1 MDAKESFHFLL
12 KKKKKQNHL
21 LSFVL
26 LSKKD
31 IF

>member
-12 KKKKKQNHL
+12 KKKKKNHL